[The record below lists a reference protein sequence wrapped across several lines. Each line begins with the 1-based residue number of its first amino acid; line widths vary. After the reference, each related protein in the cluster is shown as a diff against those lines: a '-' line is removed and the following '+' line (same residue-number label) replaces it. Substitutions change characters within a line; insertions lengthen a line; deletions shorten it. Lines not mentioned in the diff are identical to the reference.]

1 MTFFDVYLK
10 NSSVVVS
17 GNLHSFT
24 SNTVPSFVNITLK
37 YLSVVVAQW
46 INTCWTWPLLSM
58 EFAF

>member
-1 MTFFDVYLK
+1 MYTLLISQFYHVFAELCIERK
-10 NSSVVVS
+10 
-17 GNLHSFT
+17 L
-24 SNTVPSFVNITLK
+24 TLK